1 MPGPIR
7 VGVVDDHPTILA
19 AVAAAVDGADDLV
32 LAGRGRTLN
41 DALRLLGQSDVLL
54 CDVELEGHAEGIRVL
69 DAAREQQPSAAVL
82 LLSGHGHP
90 SVVRAAVDRGAA
102 GYLDKSAEVGTII
115 DAIRT
120 VAAGGTVFRAADLAA
135 ARDMPRRPS
144 ERELQVIAAV
154 VSGRTNAEV
163 ATELGMS
170 EKTVETHLHRLFDRY
185 GLMSRTEL
193 AVLAVEERWA
203 SGSGGGQA

>member
-120 VAAGGTVFRAADLAA
+120 VFRAADLAA